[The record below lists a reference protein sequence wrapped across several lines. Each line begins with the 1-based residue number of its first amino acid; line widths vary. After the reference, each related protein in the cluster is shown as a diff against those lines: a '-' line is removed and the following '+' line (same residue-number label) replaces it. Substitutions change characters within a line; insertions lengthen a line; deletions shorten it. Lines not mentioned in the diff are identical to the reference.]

1 MEKYRAMWFK
11 LSPPMREFLAL
22 FRFVLPHRRLLL
34 VSIVFV
40 FIASAIDLFLPYLV
54 KRTID
59 TNIVP
64 QVARLKKFPDWYGQP
79 EKAFADSFVVLH
91 LLPQYRRAELEKG
104 GYLSEERYFIVKDSV
119 AGVLR
124 VGDMWIIESGTF
136 AALSPAQRSRLRNHH
151 IRNVIRAGVLY
162 MLLLILAF
170 VFNFLKTYFLS
181 LMGQKSIY
189 AIRTTL
195 FDHLIRLP
203 IPFLQKQPVG
213 RLVTRVTNDV
223 DAINEFYTSVLVAL
237 LGDFILIF
245 GILLIMMRINAS
257 LTLWIMLLIPFMLV
271 ATMLFRKFARQGYDR
286 VRRVLAMVN
295 AFLQETI
302 SGIVVVQAFNRQDY
316 MDRKFARINDD
327 LYRAYVKLIIIF
339 GIFRPVINLFSTV
352 ALALIIWK
360 GGGDILAQT
369 FTFGGLVA
377 FISYVEMLFRPI
389 EDLADKYNI
398 MQSAFI
404 ASKRIFLLME
414 REEERGGDRVLQQ
427 TRGEIEFRNV
437 WFAYEDENWVL
448 RDLSF
453 RVRPGEKVAIVGP
466 TGSGKSTIM
475 NLLLRFW
482 DVQKGSILYDG
493 VDIRELDLGFL
504 RRQFAIVLQ
513 DVFLFSG
520 TVGDNIKLFSE
531 MSDREIR
538 RALLHVD
545 DRGMLDVNLEVVER
559 GATLSAGQRQLVSFA
574 RAIAHDPRVILLDEA
589 TANVDQETEAYI
601 QESLRRLLKG
611 RTAII
616 IAHRLSTVREV
627 DRILVL
633 YYGRLIEEGTH
644 EELMAKKGFYYHLY
658 QLQLEI

>member
-1 MEKYRAMWFK
+1 
-11 LSPPMREFLAL
+11 MREFLDL
-22 FRFVLPHRRLLL
+22 FRFVLPHRRLLFL
-34 VSIVFV
+34 SIVFV
-40 FIASAIDLFLPYLV
+40 FISAAIDLFLPYLV
-54 KRTID
+54 KHTID

-79 EKAFADSFVVLH
+79 EGAFADSFVVLYR
-91 LLPQYRRAELEKG
+91 LPSYRKAELEKG
-104 GYLSEERYFIVKDSV
+104 GYLSEERYFIVRDSV
-119 AGVLR
+119 EGVLR
-124 VGDMWIIESGTF
+124 VGDMWIIESNTF
-136 AALSPAQRSRLRNHH
+136 AELPPDERSRLRNQH
-151 IRNVIRAGVLY
+151 IRNVVKAGLLY
-162 MLLLILAF
+162 MLLLVLAF
-170 VFNFLKTYFLS
+170 VFNFLQTYSLS

-189 AIRTTL
+189 TIRTTL

-237 LGDFILIF
+237 LKDFILIF
-245 GILLIMMRINAS
+245 GILFIMMRINPT
-257 LTLWIMLLIPFMLV
+257 LTMWIMLLIPFILA
-271 ATMLFRKFARQGYDR
+271 ATMLFRKFARQAYDR
-286 VRRVLAMVN
+286 VRQVLAMVN
-295 AFLQETI
+295 AFLHETI

-316 MDRKFARINDD
+316 MDRKFSRINDD
-327 LYRAYVKLIIIF
+327 LYRAYVRLIVIF
-339 GIFRPVINLFSTV
+339 GIFRPIINLVSSI
-352 ALALIIWK
+352 AIALIIWK
-360 GGGDILAQT
+360 GGEGILAQT

-389 EDLADKYNI
+389 QDLADKYNI

-404 ASKRIFLLME
+404 ASKRIFLLLGM
-414 REEERGGDRVLQQ
+414 EEERGGDKIIENPK
-427 TRGEIEFRNV
+427 GEIEFRNV

-448 RDLSF
+448 KDISF
-453 RVRPGEKVAIVGP
+453 HVRPGEKVAIVGP

-482 DVQKGSILYDG
+482 DVQRGSILYDG
-493 VDIRELDLGFL
+493 VDIRELDLKFL

-520 TVGDNIKLFSE
+520 TIEDNIRLFSDISE
-531 MSDREIR
+531 EEIKK
-538 RALLHVD
+538 ALSHVD
-545 DRGMLDVNLEVVER
+545 ERGMLDAKQEVVER

-574 RAIAHDPRVILLDEA
+574 RAIAHDPKVILLDEA

-601 QESLRRLLKG
+601 QESLKKLMEG

-633 YYGRLIEEGTH
+633 YYGRLIEEGSH

-658 QLQLEI
+658 QLQLEV